1 MSKIKTLYLVIIIVI
16 ICLGVGLVVISKK
29 EGIANNIPPQNSQ
42 ETRQINENPL
52 SIEKMRQKEYPGSD
66 LMIEQTL
73 SSGSNYN
80 RYIASYLSDGLKI
93 YGLLTVPKGDRPKTG
108 WPVIIFNH
116 GYIQPEL
123 YRTTERYVAY
133 VDAFAKSGY
142 IVFKSDYRGNGNS
155 EGQPEGTYYSP
166 AYATDVLNAI
176 STLKRYKDVNP
187 EKIGMWGHS
196 MGGNIILRDMV
207 VNLKDIKAAVIW
219 GGVVGSYDDL
229 MNNWQ
234 RKVKFQPS
242 PRELSLRNNYRQN
255 LVDQYG
261 TPQANPTFWQAIDP
275 TYYLSDINTPVQLHT
290 GGNDEEVPIAF
301 SESLYNKLTQL
312 GKTVEYY
319 NYPNGDHNISSPNFE
334 LAIKRSIDFFNKYL
348 KEERPQ
354 EPKI

>member
-1 MSKIKTLYLVIIIVI
+1 MNKLKKFYLIIFILI
-16 ICLGVGLVVISKK
+16 IFLGARAIVISKK
-29 EGIANNIPPQNSQ
+29 EKTGDNVVSHTTQ
-42 ETRQINENPL
+42 ETKQINENPL
-52 SIEKMRQKEYPGSD
+52 SIEKMRQKDYPGSD
-66 LMIEQTL
+66 LTIEQTL
-73 SSGSNYN
+73 SPGSNYN
-80 RYIASYLSDGLKI
+80 RYISSYLSDGLKI
-93 YGLLTVPKGDRPKTG
+93 YGLLTIPKENKPETG

-133 VDAFAKSGY
+133 VDAFARSGY
-142 IVFKSDYRGNGNS
+142 IVFKPDYRGNGNS
-155 EGQPEGTYYSP
+155 EGQPEGAYYSP

-176 STLKRYKDVNP
+176 STLKRYKDANP

-196 MGGNIILRDMV
+196 MGGNIALRDMV

-242 PRELSLRNNYRQN
+242 PRELTLRNNYRQN
-255 LVDQYG
+255 IVDQYG
-261 TPQANPTFWQAIDP
+261 TPQTNPSFWQAIDP
-275 TYYLSDINTPVQLHT
+275 TYYLSDINTPVQLHS
-290 GGNDEEVPIAF
+290 GRNDEEVPFSF
-301 SESLYNKLTQL
+301 SESLYNKLSQL

-334 LAIKRSIDFFNKYL
+334 QAIKRSTDFFNKYL
-348 KEERPQ
+348 KEEASQ